1 MVMAGEHGQPEVAAQ
16 QGAHDADDVGVEQDV
31 LDVPVLEEDGT
42 GRVGEADPF
51 EVGLGHA
58 VGHVAGVGRDLAFQI
73 VAGAAVD
80 LVGDDAPQ
88 QQMAFAAEFEHL

>member
-1 MVMAGEHGQPEVAAQ
+1 MVMAGEHGQTEVAAQ
-16 QGAHDADDVGVEQDV
+16 QGAHDADHVGVEQDV
-31 LDVPVLEEDGT
+31 LDEPVLEEDGT

-51 EVGLGHA
+51 EVRLGHA

-88 QQMAFAAEFEHL
+88 QQMAFAAEFEHF